1 MQAAGCALLAIR
13 SEFEVECIPPS
24 RENLAAGFF
33 LEQYTHAENKNIFIV
48 FNRIF

>member
-1 MQAAGCALLAIR
+1 MPAAGCALLAIR

-33 LEQYTHAENKNIFIV
+33 IRRSGGE
-48 FNRIF
+48 